1 MAWIITALVIC
12 IIVILLLILNVRI
25 RVYYRYQKTNHFITV
40 DIYYIRLRIIHRKLI
55 LNDESQKE
63 KTSILDMLEEMD
75 LEDYKDMKQVVQTV
89 IPSFKEVKK
98 IIKMMMK
105 SIVIHQLSWRTDFG
119 TGDAA
124 STGIMSGGVWMM
136 KGTVVSFFHEL
147 SNLSCQ
153 PKLSVTPHF
162 QQRGLYSEI
171 DCIVSIR
178 LGKAIHTGLR
188 LLRNSNFNKE
198 IYT

>member
-1 MAWIITALVIC
+1 M
-12 IIVILLLILNVRI
+12 
-25 RVYYRYQKTNHFITV
+25 TV
-40 DIYYIRLRIIHRKLI
+40 DIYYIRLRIIHRKI
-55 LNDESQKE
+55 VLNDQSQEE
-63 KTSILDMLEEMD
+63 KTSILDIIEEIDVKDFKD
-75 LEDYKDMKQVVQTV
+75 LKQVIQTIV
-89 IPSFKEVKK
+89 PSFKETKK

-119 TGDAA
+119 TGNAT

-136 KGTVVSFFHEL
+136 KGTLVSFIHEL

-153 PKLSVTPHF
+153 PKISVTPHF

-188 LLRNSNFNKE
+188 ILRNINLNKE
-198 IYT
+198 VYT